1 MNDSTYAEVIAN
13 NCRPLEPI
21 ETNVRPVI
29 SKVDDIRAMLFD
41 VYGTLLVS
49 ASGDIGADDGDQR
62 IHALEKTCARLRIQ
76 LMHSAA
82 DSICSLENAISRAHA
97 ASKARDIKYPE
108 VDIVSLWQEV
118 LGEVAT
124 TSTDEIDFGRF
135 ALEYEVRAN
144 PVWPMP
150 QADLTLKQLGNQ
162 GLILGIVS
170 NAQFFTPLLFES
182 LLGKSL
188 IDFGFTPNLLYF
200 SYEHLQA
207 KPGSVLYQM
216 AKDQLALQGISAEQ
230 VLYVGNDLLNDVMA
244 AASVGFRTALFAGDQ
259 RSLRWRSGDA
269 RVEGIQPDVVI
280 THLPQLLDCLN

>member
-29 SKVDDIRAMLFD
+29 SKVDDIRAVLFD

-188 IDFGFTPNLLYF
+188 IDFGFTPNSVIILLIF
-200 SYEHLQA
+200 
-207 KPGSVLYQM
+207 
-216 AKDQLALQGISAEQ
+216 
-230 VLYVGNDLLNDVMA
+230 
-244 AASVGFRTALFAGDQ
+244 
-259 RSLRWRSGDA
+259 
-269 RVEGIQPDVVI
+269 
-280 THLPQLLDCLN
+280 